1 MRRTPSAVRSPL
13 RTGPTSRIPA
23 PSPGVRGRVVVAAVA
38 TGAFVAAGQG
48 MGSGAGSVTTTDGI
62 TALAAGHDATT
73 AIGVGGAAPAPEV
86 LPVIRGVD
94 TEAVAAL
101 AAGERL
107 VAERAAREAE
117 ARRPLFVL
125 PAEGVLTSG
134 FGARWGT
141 THLGIDL
148 ANDIGTPILAAADG
162 VVLESGPASGF
173 GLWVRLGHADGTTT
187 LYGHINRSLVEEGQQ
202 VKAGEEIAE
211 MGNRGQSTGPHLHFE
226 VWNAEG
232 EKLNPLRWLA
242 EHGIDI

>member
-1 MRRTPSAVRSPL
+1 MTDDTTDTTA
-13 RTGPTSRIPA
+13 PA
-23 PSPGVRGRVVVAAVA
+23 AGHVVAAV
-38 TGAFVAAGQG
+38 
-48 MGSGAGSVTTTDGI
+48 
-62 TALAAGHDATT
+62 
-73 AIGVGGAAPAPEV
+73 IGVGGAPPAPEI
-86 LPVIRGVD
+86 LPVSRAVD

-101 AAGERL
+101 ANGERL

-141 THLGIDL
+141 IHFGIDL

-173 GLWVRLGHADGTTT
+173 GMWVRLGHADGTTT
-187 LYGHINRSLVEEGQQ
+187 LYGHINRSLVEEGQD
-202 VKAGEEIAE
+202 VRAGEEIAE

-226 VWNAEG
+226 VWDADG
-232 EKLNPLRWLA
+232 EKMNPLLWLA